1 MQLIDVLT
9 GQEYD
14 CRLITVERNK
24 AEKSLGEGWFQFVR
38 DNHLQE
44 GDKLLFD
51 LGVPP
56 TMLFVEVVRRN
67 NLA

>member
-1 MQLIDVLT
+1 MWLLDVLT

-14 CRLITVERNK
+14 CRLITAERNR
-24 AEKSLGEGWFQFVR
+24 AGKSLGGGCFQYFR

-44 GDKLLFD
+44 DDKMLFD

-56 TMLFVEVVRRN
+56 TVLFVEVVCRN